1 MALRTRLGF
10 GGVTLLAFS
19 DGMFPLQPLILPGG
33 INTLPRELVIIREFV
48 VVVHVTKKQ
57 PAWRVATWLGY
68 R

>member
-1 MALRTRLGF
+1 
-10 GGVTLLAFS
+10 
-19 DGMFPLQPLILPGG
+19 
-33 INTLPRELVIIREFV
+33 LVIIREFV